1 MAFKNRFGAGQIE
14 VESHNID
21 PDRVNSAH
29 IGEMAVENQDL
40 TQLALDAKQATE
52 CEKNMTLKQAFLL
65 YKRAALLV
73 AFKFTFSKTLLITLR
88 TDSHLYSL
96 LPS

>member
-40 TQLALDAKQATE
+40 TQLALDAKQATDV
-52 CEKNMTLKQAFLL
+52 
-65 YKRAALLV
+65 R
-73 AFKFTFSKTLLITLR
+73 R
-88 TDSHLYSL
+88 T
-96 LPS
+96 